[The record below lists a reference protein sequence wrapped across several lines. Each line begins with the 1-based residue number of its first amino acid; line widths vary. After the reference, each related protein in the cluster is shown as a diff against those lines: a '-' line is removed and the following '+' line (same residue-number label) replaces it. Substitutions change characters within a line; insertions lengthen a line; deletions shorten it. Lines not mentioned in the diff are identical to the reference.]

1 MKASNLPVYAKVLLV
16 DDDWRQLELRAAIFN
31 IAGFSVVTAREPA
44 EALSL
49 AARCKELDLAVVDYE
64 MPGMNGATLAEH
76 LKMRFPQ
83 LNVVLYSGAVAIP
96 ADDVQKV
103 DTVIRKGEGVTVLLR
118 HIWRVSA
125 DSRLHEIREP
135 RPLLAGNRR

>member
-49 AARCKELDLAVVDYE
+49 AARCKE
-64 MPGMNGATLAEH
+64 LAEH